1 MSSGLRPQNSE
12 CVGRWEEGILTGRQ
26 GVIPQGD
33 MLLLHNNHEGVASV
47 EEGQSKTAESLTGKP
62 GLNEDEAS
70 SRIVEKGE
78 AKAIEVIGTGPI
90 AFVADGDYIV
100 SGNGSRI
107 RRWRVED
114 GKEDGQPMR
123 AGSEVWSIAVSRDEK
138 WIVSGTSFGQ
148 VTVWDAGSHS
158 KAIEFRGHGYRVVYA
173 VDVSSDGTRIATGSS
188 DWTVCVWSLST
199 GKKLLGPFKHDDGVT
214 AVKFSPDGRCIA
226 TATWRRSVRIY
237 DSHDGCLL
245 VDTPIQVGS
254 LHNQSLAWTGLG
266 KEFLALSKDGD
277 IHCIDVATGTT
288 LSKWAIHSDYDPE
301 CIALTNHSAFIAASA
316 NSSVS
321 LWDMATHKQI
331 GPLIHHPGNV
341 RYLAISPNQDLAIS
355 GGEKI
360 ILRKLPDI
368 LPSSYF
374 DHVCVLSPMPA
385 KETLFTMSHLQQLP
399 EALGTSAEE
408 RRREEMIESIRTED
422 RRSSESCQE
431 VVVQPLV
438 IEEFPP
444 PQRDER
450 ERNTDTYNIPS
461 NFPYDLTG
469 HVTKSSGF
477 PVASGSHG
485 DIYKGTLNVTGGSS
499 EVRYCLFW

>member
-1 MSSGLRPQNSE
+1 MSSSQPQNSE
-12 CVGRWEEGILTGRQ
+12 CVGRWEEGILTGRR

-33 MLLLHNNHEGVASV
+33 ILLLHNNHEGIASV

-62 GLNEDEAS
+62 RLNEDEAS

-78 AKAIEVIGTGPI
+78 AKSIKVVDTGPI

-100 SGNGSRI
+100 SGDGNRI
-107 RRWRVED
+107 RRWRVRDRE
-114 GKEDGQPMR
+114 EVEQPMGVGTSVR
-123 AGSEVWSIAVSRDEK
+123 SIAVSRDGK
-138 WIVSGTSFGQ
+138 WVVGGQNGGQ
-148 VTVWDAGSHS
+148 VTVWDAESHA
-158 KAIEFRGHGYRVVYA
+158 KVTELRGHGHRAVYA
-173 VDVSSDGTRIATGSS
+173 VDASSDGTRIATGSS
-188 DWTVCVWSLST
+188 DCTVCVWSLST
-199 GKKLLGPFKHDDGVT
+199 GEQLLGPFKHDYWVA
-214 AVKFSPDGRCIA
+214 AVKFSPDGRRIA
-226 TATWRRSVRIY
+226 TATWSIESVRIY

-321 LWDMATHKQI
+321 LWDMATHEQI

-399 EALGTSAEE
+399 ESLGTSAEE

-422 RRSSESCQE
+422 RRSSESSQE

-450 ERNTDTYNIPS
+450 ERSTDTYNIPS